1 MNIMRASPSQLFE
14 YGPFTIRRIRPGEID
29 PMRNDSAF
37 GPLAIIDHMQLESGA
52 RIAMHQHVNDEIL
65 HYVWRGSML
74 HEDDRGER
82 TPLSAKKAMLISAGC
97 GVWHEESAPLVET
110 EMLQVFIRPE
120 EADVEGSVQFMAR
133 PEGAVDGQWTLLAG
147 PQDAGAPLTVR
158 QRVWAWDIRL
168 TAKSSAAAP
177 YRDGLAQWL
186 YVAEG
191 SVIVGGERLSKGD
204 AISDGLQ
211 ALPLIEA
218 RRDAILVC
226 FQVDPD
232 AKMSLAGRISGQ

>member
-14 YGPFTIRRIRPGEID
+14 YGPFTIRRMRPGEID
-29 PMRNDSAF
+29 AARGDSAF
-37 GPLAIIDHMQLESGA
+37 GPLAIIDHMQMESGA
-52 RIAMHQHVNDEIL
+52 RIAMHQHLNDEIL
-65 HYVWRGSML
+65 HYVWRGSMV

-82 TPLSAKKAMLISAGC
+82 TPLSAKKAMLISAGR

-120 EADVEGSVQFMAR
+120 AAGGEGRTQFMTR

-147 PQDAGAPLTVR
+147 PEGDAAPLTLRQQVR
-158 QRVWAWDIRL
+158 AWDIRL
-168 TAKSSAAAP
+168 MAQSSVSAP
-177 YRDGLAQWL
+177 YRAGLAQWL

-191 SVIVGGERLSKGD
+191 SVAVGGERLSKGD
-204 AISDGLQ
+204 AISNGLQ

-218 RRDAILVC
+218 RRDAILLC
-226 FQVDPD
+226 FQVDL
-232 AKMSLAGRISGQ
+232 AASATLAGQISGQ